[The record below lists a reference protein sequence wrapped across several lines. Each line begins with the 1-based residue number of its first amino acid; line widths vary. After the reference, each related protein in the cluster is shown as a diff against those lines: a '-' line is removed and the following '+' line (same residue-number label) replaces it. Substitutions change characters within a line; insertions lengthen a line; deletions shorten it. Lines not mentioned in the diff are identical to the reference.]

1 MTSRRGPKHVHCCV
15 AAGLWLAGCS
25 WAVADPKDAVLLQPR
40 DVSSAEA
47 DLWKRETLTGDWGG
61 ARSRLAEKGWELS
74 TLYTGEFLAN
84 VHGGARTGELYQGV
98 MRSDLN
104 LDIER
109 AGGWQ
114 GGVFHA
120 SGLWIQGSEPNV
132 RNDIAGMTGATF
144 LEPSNISA
152 FDTVRLYELW
162 LEQSFLEDRLSIRG
176 GQLALDER
184 LICSDYACVFIGATH
199 GWPAFVSALIP
210 SGGPAYPI
218 AGTGV
223 MVTGRPNDQFELMGV
238 VVDGDVGDQSTESRD
253 GTHFGM
259 GHRNGVLALF
269 EAVWRRNHEKGAIGL
284 SGELKIG
291 GWFHSGDFDDLRL
304 DTLGRSLEDDGTLS
318 GLASNGVARSHSG
331 NGGFYF
337 NVDQMLWR
345 EKVEGDEGLA
355 LYCRIAP
362 WMPEDR
368 NPVEFY
374 AAGGLTYKGP
384 LPNRDQ
390 DICGVAVSY
399 VTVSDRLKNLQR
411 DANTILALGGTPNTL
426 GSGPVPDYEM
436 ALEATYRFALAPWWS
451 LQPDFQ
457 YIFHPGGSA
466 ALKDAIVVGLR
477 TQIAF

>member
-1 MTSRRGPKHVHCCV
+1 MALGCWLGDCPAST
-15 AAGLWLAGCS
+15 AAGH
-25 WAVADPKDAVLLQPR
+25 DQVLSKTNE
-40 DVSSAEA
+40 VSSPAPT
-47 DLWKRETLTGDWGG
+47 LWERETLTGNWGG
-61 ARSRLAEKGWELS
+61 ARTRLAEKGLEF
-74 TLYTGEFLAN
+74 TATYTGECLGN
-84 VHGGARTGELYQGV
+84 VQGGARTGALYQGLV
-98 MRSDLN
+98 QMEAN
-104 LDIER
+104 LDIEK
-109 AGGWQ
+109 AGGWK

-120 SGLWIQGSEPNV
+120 SGLWIQGSEDNA
-132 RNDIAGMTGATF
+132 RNDIAGMTGEKF

-152 FDTVRLYELW
+152 YDTVRLYELW
-162 LEQSFLEDRLSIRG
+162 LEQSFLEDKLSIRG

-199 GWPAFVSALIP
+199 GWPAFMSALIP

-223 MVTGRPNDQFELMGV
+223 MLTGRPNEQIELMAV
-238 VVDGDVGDQSTESRD
+238 VVDGDVGDQSMESRD

-269 EAVWRRNHEKGAIGL
+269 EAVWRRNHEKGAVGL
-284 SGELKIG
+284 SGELKVG
-291 GWFHSGDFDDLRL
+291 GWFHSGDFDDLRF
-304 DTLGRSLEDDGTLS
+304 DTMGSSLEDDGTLS
-318 GLASNGVARSHSG
+318 GMASSGVARSHSG

-345 EKVEGDEGLA
+345 EKAEGDEGLA
-355 LYCRIAP
+355 FYCRVAP

-390 DICGVAVSY
+390 DICGIAVSY

-436 ALEATYRFALAPWWS
+436 ALEATYQIALAPWWS

-457 YIFHPGGSA
+457 YIFHPGGST
-466 ALKDAIVVGLR
+466 ALKDAIVIGLR

>member
-1 MTSRRGPKHVHCCV
+1 M
-15 AAGLWLAGCS
+15 AAGLWLAGCLGL
-25 WAVADPKDAVLLQPR
+25 AAAEGDTVLSKSVG
-40 DVSSAEA
+40 VSSSTPS
-47 DLWKRETLTGDWGG
+47 LWDRETLTGDWGG
-61 ARSRLAEKGWELS
+61 ARSRLAAKGVEFAAV
-74 TLYTGEFLAN
+74 YTGECLAN
-84 VHGGARTGELYQGV
+84 VQGGARTGALYQGLV
-98 MRSDLN
+98 RMDAN
-104 LDIER
+104 LDIEK
-109 AGGWQ
+109 AGGWE

-120 SGLWIQGSEPNV
+120 SGLWIQGSEDNA
-132 RNDIAGMTGATF
+132 RNDIAGMTGEKF

-162 LEQSFLEDRLSIRG
+162 LEQSFLEERLSIRG

-199 GWPAFVSALIP
+199 GWPAFMSALIP

-223 MVTGRPNDQFELMGV
+223 MVTGRPNEQFELMGV
-238 VVDGDVGDQSTESRD
+238 VVDGDVGDQSTESRS

-291 GWFHSGDFDDLRL
+291 GWFHSGDFNDLRL

-318 GLASNGVARSHSG
+318 GLASTGVARSHSG

-345 EKVEGDEGLA
+345 EKTEGDEGLA
-355 LYCRIAP
+355 FYCRAAP

-374 AAGGLTYKGP
+374 AAGGLTYKGL
-384 LPNRDQ
+384 LPARDQ

-399 VTVSDRLKNLQR
+399 VALSDRLKDLQR
-411 DANTILALGGTPNTL
+411 DANTITALGGTPNTL
-426 GSGPVPDYEM
+426 GNGPVPDYEM
-436 ALEATYRFALAPWWS
+436 ALEATYRIALTPWWTF
-451 LQPDFQ
+451 QPDFQ
-457 YIFHPGGSA
+457 YIFHPGGST
-466 ALKDAIVVGLR
+466 ALEDAIMVGLR
-477 TQIAF
+477 TTVSF